1 MLDLND
7 VYYFVQVVDHKS
19 ITAAAR
25 ALALP
30 KSTISY
36 RINQL
41 EGQLGARLINRTSR
55 QFAVTDIGAEFYR
68 RARLMLQQAQAAEC
82 AVRQRM
88 TVRSGLVRISVAVAT
103 SQFVMSKLL
112 PEFGR
117 QFPQIRLL
125 QRTCDAEVDIV
136 AEGFDVAVRA
146 HSVPLQDSNLIQRP
160 LAPTPWMLFCS
171 PQYIESAEPIVRP
184 DDLLHRP
191 ALFMIR
197 EGVPF
202 QWSLR
207 HRDGDIQTLRIE
219 PVLMTDCM
227 LTLKDAAVGGL
238 GIVAL
243 PGYVCRAELEQGQ
256 LVRVLPDWTAGDAS
270 LTALVPYGQ
279 NQLPSVRAL
288 LDYLVAEIPRIVGGQ
303 VR

>member
-88 TVRSGLVRISVAVAT
+88 TVPSGLVRISVAVAT
-103 SQFVMSKLL
+103 SQFVMSRLL

-117 QFPQIRLL
+117 QYPLVRLF
-125 QRTCDAEVDIV
+125 QRTSDVEVDIV
-136 AEGFDVAVRA
+136 AEGYDVAVRA
-146 HSVPLQDSNLIQRP
+146 HTLPLQDTNLVQRP

-171 PQYIESAEPIVRP
+171 PNFLEESKPICRP

-197 EGVPF
+197 EGVPY
-202 QWSLR
+202 QWTLR
-207 HRDGDIQTLRIE
+207 ARDGEIQT
-219 PVLMTDCM
+219 
-227 LTLKDAAVGGL
+227 
-238 GIVAL
+238 
-243 PGYVCRAELEQGQ
+243 
-256 LVRVLPDWTAGDAS
+256 
-270 LTALVPYGQ
+270 
-279 NQLPSVRAL
+279 
-288 LDYLVAEIPRIVGGQ
+288 
-303 VR
+303 

>member
-41 EGQLGARLINRTSR
+41 ESQLGARLINRTSR

-68 RARLMLQQAQAAEC
+68 RARLMLQQAQAAES

-88 TVRSGLVRISVAVAT
+88 TVPSGLVRISVAVAT
-103 SQFVMSKLL
+103 SQFVMSKVL

-117 QFPQIRLL
+117 QYPQVRLL
-125 QRTCDAEVDIV
+125 QRACDAEVDIV

-146 HSVPLQDSNLIQRP
+146 HTQPLQDSNLIQRP

-171 PQYIESAEPIVRP
+171 PKFLEESKPILRP

-202 QWSLR
+202 QWTLR
-207 HRDGDIQTLRIE
+207 QRDGELQTLRIE

-227 LTLKDAAVGGL
+227 LTLRDAAVGGL

-243 PGYVCRAELEQGQ
+243 PGYICRTELEAGH

-288 LDYLVAEIPRIVGGQ
+288 IDYLVAEIPRVVAGE
-303 VR
+303 